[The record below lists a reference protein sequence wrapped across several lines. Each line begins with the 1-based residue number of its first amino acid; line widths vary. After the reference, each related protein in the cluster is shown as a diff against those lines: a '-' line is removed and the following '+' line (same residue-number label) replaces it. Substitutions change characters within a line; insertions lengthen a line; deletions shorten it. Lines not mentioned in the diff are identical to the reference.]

1 MKLINCSNGKVISS
15 HVVMADRFITRL
27 TGLMGKKEMPSGSA
41 LILKPC
47 SQAHTF
53 FMRFNIDILFL
64 SLDFRV
70 KHVVQ
75 NMRPWRISRLVWG
88 ARCVVELPGGTLRN
102 RVLPGD
108 TLKLEE

>member
-1 MKLINCSNGKVISS
+1 MKLINYSTGKVISS
-15 HVVMADRFITRL
+15 HVVMADRFIARL
-27 TGLMGKKEMPSGSA
+27 TGLMAKKEISSENA
-41 LILKPC
+41 LILRPC
-47 SQAHTF
+47 SQVHTF

-64 SLDFRV
+64 NRDFRV
-70 KHVVQ
+70 KHVIE
-75 NMRPWRISRLVWG
+75 NMRPWKISRLVWG